1 MLDVG
6 PYMKALEVPAWV
18 RPTLFWSQGL
28 PGCPSLPGEDGV
40 LGIPSAFMFS
50 KLDAVFTA
58 LSPAHRLRWS
68 LAPQLHWPLAPSRS
82 FPAPLP
88 GPRPRTPGLCPLA
101 LPACS
106 APLLRVLGSWIPVHL
121 PRASACF
128 SAAPQTPVCYLGSFP
143 VPSSS
148 FQGRAQLGS
157 PLRPALGHCRL
168 GACLPAI
175 AGALGLLF
183 TGGPETELG
192 EGREEGRGSRNAEKC
207 P

>member
-18 RPTLFWSQGL
+18 RPTLFRSQGL

-50 KLDAVFTA
+50 KLDAVFMAT
-58 LSPAHRLRWS
+58 SPALRLLWS
-68 LAPQLHWPLAPSRS
+68 LVPQLHCHPPAPCRS

-88 GPRPRTPGLCPLA
+88 GPRPRTPGLCPA
-101 LPACS
+101 GPPACS
-106 APLLRVLGSWIPVHL
+106 APLLRVLGSWMAAHR

-128 SAAPQTPVCYLGSFP
+128 PAAPQTPVCYLESFP

-148 FQGRAQLGS
+148 FRGRLSWA
-157 PLRPALGHCRL
+157 PH
-168 GACLPAI
+168 
-175 AGALGLLF
+175 
-183 TGGPETELG
+183 
-192 EGREEGRGSRNAEKC
+192 
-207 P
+207 